1 MVLNIK
7 NPEILADAFS
17 KLVQDIQFSEEEIRD
32 DVEDKGDYFIVME
45 ENRAGSHFVHI
56 VPKELYD
63 EFRVLQTKR
72 PQDLVGSAILV
83 GRKNGKE
90 IYATIFG
97 IHEFFE

>member
-17 KLVQDIQFSEEEIRD
+17 KLVQDLQLSEEDMRD
-32 DVEDKGDYFIVME
+32 DVDDRGEFYVVTE
-45 ENRAGSHFVHI
+45 ENRAGAHFVHI

-63 EFRVLQTKR
+63 EFRVLQLKR

-83 GRKNGKE
+83 GRRNGKE

-97 IHEFFE
+97 VHEFFE

>member
-7 NPEILADAFS
+7 NPEILADAFT
-17 KLVQDIQFSEEEIRD
+17 KVVQDLQFSEEDIRD

-63 EFRVLQTKR
+63 EFQVLQAKR
-72 PQDLVGSAILV
+72 PHDLVGSAILV